1 MKPFWILSAAATLT
15 AFGQSPQFAGNWQG
29 ALEAGPAKLR
39 IGLHITRNSAGAY
52 TSTLDSV
59 DQGATG
65 LPVAVTRITGRL
77 LHLEL
82 PNLRASYDGELSA
95 DGNSIEGEF
104 TQGPDL
110 PLTLR
115 RVTQVETLRRPQ
127 QPKPPF
133 PYESEEVNYASG
145 AVRLAGTLT
154 RPRGALPGA

>member
-1 MKPFWILSAAATLT
+1 MKPFWILAATLMPM
-15 AFGQSPQFAGNWQG
+15 ASGQAPPAANWPGNWQG

-95 DGNSIEGEF
+95 DGNSIDGEF
-104 TQGPDL
+104 TQGADL

-115 RVTQVETLRRPQ
+115 RVAQVETLRRPQ
-127 QPKPPF
+127 QPQPPF
-133 PYESEEVNYASG
+133 PTN
-145 AVRLAGTLT
+145 
-154 RPRGALPGA
+154 PRK